1 LFVTLRDTAPRV
13 GKRIHRAAGGEV
25 FECLRGVHDCW
36 LQVWV
41 ADTEVIVAYPTLEEL
56 YGLPD
61 SGEGLREFDAWVW
74 HLRHSPPLELGFV
87 RDRSSYGAVSKGV
100 GLPPLVKWAQAGDWA
115 AMGRTWFVGEG
126 RPLAPWP

>member
-1 LFVTLRDTAPRV
+1 
-13 GKRIHRAAGGEV
+13 
-25 FECLRGVHDCW
+25 
-36 LQVWV
+36 
-41 ADTEVIVAYPTLEEL
+41 VAYPTPEEL

-87 RDRSSYGAVSKGV
+87 RDRSSYGAVSTGV